1 MPVAYL
7 NKGVRKDGLSEA
19 NERSEEQSEGVRVSA
34 ASDSETKE
42 RTPLSPP

>member
-19 NERSEEQSEGVRVSA
+19 NERSEEQSERSA
-34 ASDSETKE
+34 SLIFIKII
-42 RTPLSPP
+42 L